1 MPTTLEYYFSAYLS
15 LFPPAADAEARL
27 FVTTMSLMSDV
38 ADTDGAPGIGP

>member
-1 MPTTLEYYFSAYLS
+1 MPAPLDYYFTAYLS
-15 LFPPAADAEARL
+15 LFPPAADTEAL